1 LRAAQNALTLLGSAL
16 PRTRLLPRLLRR
28 STKLRRENLMGNFL
42 RENWLYIVAPLALIL
57 VGLTVFIVFF
67 SDSTSSN
74 FIYNIF

>member
-1 LRAAQNALTLLGSAL
+1 VKS
-16 PRTRLLPRLLRR
+16 
-28 STKLRRENLMGNFL
+28 FL

-57 VGLTVFIVFF
+57 VGLVVFIFFF